1 LTATILIWLLA
12 ILLIA
17 LGLAGL
23 VLPVLPGPLLLFAG
37 LVAAAWAENFSYV
50 GLGTLSA
57 LGIMAFLSIL
67 VDFVA
72 GALGAR
78 KYGASGRAV
87 IGATVGAVLGIFLGL
102 PGVVLGPFIGAV
114 IGELS
119 VGRKLHAVSR
129 AGVGA
134 TLGLLLGVAA
144 KLALGLAMLGVFA
157 VMRFV

>member
-1 LTATILIWLLA
+1 LTAAILIWLLA

-57 LGIMAFLSIL
+57 LGIMALLSIL
-67 VDFVA
+67 IDFIA

-87 IGATVGAVLGIFLGL
+87 IGATVGAALGIFLGL